1 MKALGDSHTAYD
13 VMREYMIIGAE
24 LDGKYQIPMLDRYTG
39 HPGEDTIDF
48 KDSFSLKIW
57 NNPDR
62 YLEHLKC
69 FHSVIGPDFSMAVG
83 ENGMPF
89 AMNIYQKYRNHALSH
104 YLSMNGIKVIPNVS
118 IPPEYCYEW
127 AFDGVPKR
135 STVACCTNGRIKSRA
150 SREEF
155 CIGFKEMER
164 RIEPLRVIVVGKIPP
179 ELNTDVDII
188 NFKTRSQKIKDKEGK
203 YGV

>member
-1 MKALGDSHTAYD
+1 M
-13 VMREYMIIGAE
+13 
-24 LDGKYQIPMLDRYTG
+24 
-39 HPGEDTIDF
+39 
-48 KDSFSLKIW
+48 
-57 NNPDR
+57 
-62 YLEHLKC
+62 KC
-69 FHSVIGPDFSMAVG
+69 FKSVIAPDFSMAVG

-89 AMNIYQKYRNHALSH
+89 AMNIWNKYRNHAMAH

-118 IPPEYCYEW
+118 IPPEYCFDW

-164 RIEPLRVIVVGKIPP
+164 HIEPLRVIVVGKIPP
-179 ELNTDVDII
+179 ELNTDVEII

>member
-1 MKALGDSHTAYD
+1 MIAQGISHTAYD

-39 HPGEDTIDF
+39 HPGEDTVDF
-48 KDSFSLKIW
+48 KDSFSPKIKNHRKLTVNFYIHDYEFEKIW

-89 AMNIYQKYRNHALSH
+89 AMNSKVMMHQEIYPRQNMPPSDAHDHTRNIVINYIITSKINSNGLS
-104 YLSMNGIKVIPNVS
+104 LCFI
-118 IPPEYCYEW
+118 EW
-127 AFDGVPKR
+127 R
-135 STVACCTNGRIKSRA
+135 Y
-150 SREEF
+150 
-155 CIGFKEMER
+155 
-164 RIEPLRVIVVGKIPP
+164 
-179 ELNTDVDII
+179 
-188 NFKTRSQKIKDKEGK
+188 KTA
-203 YGV
+203 

>member
-39 HPGEDTIDF
+39 HPGEDTVDF
-48 KDSFSLKIW
+48 KDSFSLKIKNHRKLTVNFYIHDYEFEKIW

-89 AMNIYQKYRNHALSH
+89 AIYPQQNIPLSDVRDH
-104 YLSMNGIKVIPNVS
+104 TRSIVINYIIASKINSNGINL
-118 IPPEYCYEW
+118 Y
-127 AFDGVPKR
+127 F
-135 STVACCTNGRIKSRA
+135 
-150 SREEF
+150 
-155 CIGFKEMER
+155 
-164 RIEPLRVIVVGKIPP
+164 IE
-179 ELNTDVDII
+179 
-188 NFKTRSQKIKDKEGK
+188 
-203 YGV
+203 